1 MKKRTALILAITL
14 CVLGI
19 AARAASNAVIKEIR
33 AQLRPDFTIVV
44 DGEVKEFRNARG
56 EKVYP
61 IIYDGTTYLPL
72 RSTGELMGKKVYWFE
87 DEKRIELK
95 APENTTVTDADIIVP
110 TNDNGISASDKAQ
123 TSELIG
129 VEKAKEAA
137 LAKAGLSASDVTF
150 TKAKT
155 EKDDGI
161 FKYEIEFFTND
172 AKYNVEINAK
182 DGNILSFEKDITDK
196 KADREATPA
205 APKTA
210 EFIGEEKALE
220 IALEKAGL
228 KSSEISYSKVKPDFD
243 DGVYIYEVGLRAG
256 RTEYEAE
263 IRATDGKILSF
274 EKDIDD

>member
-1 MKKRTALILAITL
+1 MNKRTALILAITL
-14 CVLGI
+14 CIFGI
-19 AARAASNAVIKEIR
+19 AARAASNAVIKEVR

-44 DGEVKEFRNARG
+44 DGEVKKFRNARG
-56 EKVYP
+56 ETVYP
-61 IIYDGTTYLPL
+61 ILYDGTTYLPL

-95 APENTTVTDADIIVP
+95 VPEDTTVTDADVIVP
-110 TNDNGISASDKAQ
+110 TNDNGISASGEVQ
-123 TSELIG
+123 TSELIS
-129 VEKAKEAA
+129 VEKAKEAV
-137 LAKAGLSASDVTF
+137 LARAGLSASDVTF
-150 TKAKT
+150 TKVKT

-161 FKYEIEFFTND
+161 FKYEIKFFTDD
-172 AKYNVEINAK
+172 ATYDVEINAK

-196 KADREATPA
+196 KTDPA

-210 EFIGEEKALE
+210 KFIGEEKALE

-263 IRATDGKILSF
+263 IRATDGKIISF
-274 EKDIDD
+274 EKDVDD